1 MAHFAKISE
10 ENEVLSVLI
19 LDDKDMLNADG
30 VEKETVGQAYLEQH
44 NNWPAHLWIQTS
56 YNTHSNVHQLGGT
69 PLRGNYAAIGYI
81 WDSTNQIFL
90 SQKPYSSWVKNLTN
104 AKWESPV
111 GNAPELTTEQKSQ
124 NEIDFTHKWIYSWNE
139 ENQTWDLLN
148 TLS

>member
-10 ENEVLSVLI
+10 ENEVLTVLT

-30 VEKETVGQAYLEQH
+30 VEEEIVGQTYLEQH

-69 PLRGNYAAIGYI
+69 PLRGNYAAIGYT

-90 SQKPYSSWVKNLTN
+90 SQKPYPSWVKNLTN

-111 GNAPELTTEQKSQ
+111 GNAPELTAEQKSQ
-124 NEIDFTHKWIYSWNE
+124 NETDSTHDWIYSWNE
-139 ENQTWDLLN
+139 ENQTWDLSN
-148 TLS
+148 TLA

>member
-30 VEKETVGQAYLEQH
+30 VEEEAVGQAYLEQH

-69 PLRGNYAAIGYI
+69 PLRGNYAAIGYT
-81 WDSTNQIFL
+81 WDSINQIFL
-90 SQKPYSSWVKNLTN
+90 SQKPYPSWVKNLTN